1 MAHCAAMSIFDRM
14 GRVVSSNFNAL
25 LDAAEDPRK
34 SLEQTLRDMQQQLR
48 LAKSELIKSVAAERQ
63 LKTKLEELAKDEQ
76 RWENRARLAVENGDD
91 ALARAALAQKRR
103 VKKEIDST
111 EALRAQQRGNALEMR
126 DAWSDMQRK
135 FKDFS
140 ARKNTIATRAEQ
152 AKAAGSVEHL
162 GGDGSAFEVF
172 RDLEDRIEGVDDVFQ
187 AQREVDEMLG
197 SQGSPT
203 GMSRAEVEAR
213 FRELE
218 GQGSGEEG
226 EGLDDELSELKQRI
240 RVKIE

>member
-1 MAHCAAMSIFDRM
+1 MSIFDRM

-48 LAKSELIKSVAAERQ
+48 LAKTELVKSVAAERQ
-63 LKTKLEELAKDEQ
+63 LKAKLEDLEKEEA
-76 RWENRARLAVENGDD
+76 RWEERAKLAVEKGDD
-91 ALARAALAQKRR
+91 TLARAALLQRRR
-103 VKKEIDST
+103 VQKERQST
-111 EALRAQQRGNALEMR
+111 DTLRAQQRGNALEMR

-140 ARKNTIATRAEQ
+140 ARKSTIATRAEQ
-152 AKAAGSVEHL
+152 AKAGGGVEQL

-187 AQREVDEMLG
+187 AQREVDDVLAT
-197 SQGSPT
+197 QGSPT
-203 GMSRAEVEAR
+203 GMSRAEVEAK

-218 GQGSGEEG
+218 GGAGASAEG
-226 EGLDDELSELKQRI
+226 EGLDDELKELKERI

>member
-1 MAHCAAMSIFDRM
+1 MSIFDRM
-14 GRVVSSNFNAL
+14 GRVMSSNFNAL

-34 SLEQTLRDMQQQLR
+34 SLEQTLREMQQQLR
-48 LAKSELIKSVAAERQ
+48 LAKSELIKAVAAERQ
-63 LKTKLEELAKDEQ
+63 LKTKLEELQKEEE
-76 RWENRARLAVENGDD
+76 RWEARARLAVEKGDD
-91 ALARAALAQKRR
+91 ALARAALQQRRR
-103 VKKEIDST
+103 VRQELQTT
-111 EALRAQQRGNALEMR
+111 ENLRSRQRGNALEMR
-126 DAWSDMQRK
+126 DAWTQMKRRFEDW
-135 FKDFS
+135 S
-140 ARKNTIATRAEQ
+140 ARKNTIAARAQQ
-152 AKAAGSVEHL
+152 AKAGGSVEHL

-172 RDLEDRIEGVDDVFQ
+172 RDLEDRIDGVDDVFQ

-197 SQGSPT
+197 SRGSPS

-218 GQGSGEEG
+218 GQAGSEEG

>member
-1 MAHCAAMSIFDRM
+1 MSIFDRM

-34 SLEQTLRDMQQQLR
+34 SLEQTLREMQQQMR
-48 LAKSELIKSVAAERQ
+48 LAKSELIKAVAAERQ
-63 LKTKLEELAKDEQ
+63 LKGKLEQLGRDEA
-76 RWENRARLAVENGDD
+76 RWEERARLAVEKGDD
-91 ALARAALAQKRR
+91 SLARAALAQKRR
-103 VKKEIDST
+103 VKQEMEST
-111 EALRAQQRGNALEMR
+111 DGLRAQQRGNALEMR

-140 ARKNTIATRAEQ
+140 ARKNTIATRVSQ
-152 AKAAGSVEHL
+152 AKAGGSVEHL

-197 SQGSPT
+197 TQGSPS

-218 GQGSGEEG
+218 GQTGGDDG
-226 EGLDDELSELKQRI
+226 DGLDDELSELKKRV
-240 RVKIE
+240 RVKLE

>member
-1 MAHCAAMSIFDRM
+1 MSIFDRM

-25 LDAAEDPRK
+25 LDAAEDPKK

-48 LAKSELIKSVAAERQ
+48 LAKSELVKSVAAERQ
-63 LKTKLEELAKDEQ
+63 LKTKLEDLAKEEA
-76 RWENRARLAVENGDD
+76 RWEERAKLAVEKGDD
-91 ALARAALAQKRR
+91 ALARAALAQRRR
-103 VKKEIDST
+103 VQKERQST
-111 EALRAQQRGNALEMR
+111 ESLRAQQRGNALEMR
-126 DAWSDMQRK
+126 DAWTEMQRK

-140 ARKNTIATRAEQ
+140 LRKNTIA
-152 AKAAGSVEHL
+152 AKAEHAKAGGGVEHL

-172 RDLEDRIEGVDDVFQ
+172 RDIEDRIDGVDDVFQ
-187 AQREVDEMLG
+187 AQREVDDVLAT
-197 SQGSPT
+197 QGSPT

-218 GQGSGEEG
+218 GGGAGAVDG
-226 EGLDDELSELKQRI
+226 EGLDDELKQLKERV